1 MSPARLGL
9 LVGLAVVAVAIAM
22 TVIMPSTLW
31 LLILE
36 WALLVALVGWGAFAL
51 WERRRHSD

>member
-1 MSPARLGL
+1 MSSGRLGL
-9 LVGLAVVAVAIAM
+9 LVGLAVVVAAIAA

-36 WALLVALVGWGAFAL
+36 WVLIAVLIGWGAFAL
-51 WERRRHSD
+51 WERLRHSD

>member
-1 MSPARLGL
+1 
-9 LVGLAVVAVAIAM
+9 M

-36 WALLVALVGWGAFAL
+36 WALLVALVGWGAFVL